1 MIQYWNFLRIHI
13 TLKHIWEK
21 KKKLD
26 IIENSLTKERNKDR
40 ERD

>member
-13 TLKHIWEK
+13 TLKYIWE